1 MASRPILQFVKGQ
14 TIIKEGGAGDRSF
27 KILQGEV
34 VICKNNGSGGLVPI
48 TKLGQGEIFGE
59 MYLFDL
65 ENERSA
71 TVIAVSSEVTVE
83 VYSQAELL
91 QMLEALSDSSQLIF
105 EGLSQRLKKTSHSYV
120 ALTEHQ
126 KTSVPL
132 PNAPIQDSKVIT
144 QHNTIKLKKPEG

>member
-1 MASRPILQFVKGQ
+1 MALRPIQQFVKGQ
-14 TIIKEGGAGDRSF
+14 TIITEGSQGDRSF

-34 VICKNNGSGGLVPI
+34 MICKHNEGGGLVPI
-48 TKLGQGEIFGE
+48 AKLGQDEIFGE

-65 ENERSA
+65 EKERSA
-71 TVIAVSSEVTVE
+71 TVIAVSSEVILE
-83 VYSQAELL
+83 IYSQAELL
-91 QMLEALSDSSQLIF
+91 KMLEVLSVSSKHIF

-144 QHNTIKLKKPEG
+144 QHNTIKLKKPEA